1 MNVTALKNNS
11 YSQKFKIK
19 KKLVAY
25 YLLAMTFYMGV
36 SYSFIVAQDLHASAD
51 ITIERKVELK

>member
-11 YSQKFKIK
+11 YSQKFQAK

-25 YLLAMTFYMGV
+25 YLLAITFYMGV
-36 SYSFIVAQDLHASAD
+36 SYTFVVAQDLHVSSELS
-51 ITIERKVELK
+51 IEKN